1 MPDENELE
9 SATNLAVTLAW
20 VTGAVVAAYLLGVVL
35 TWVLM
40 RIGRRS
46 TVICDIAE
54 LTRMPVRA
62 ALVVFGSSIAVQR
75 TSDPADSWRGWLDH
89 TLLILL
95 IAALTWLLASLVL
108 VAERR
113 AIARYGGGDVEIV
126 RCGPPMAA
134 DPHAGHGAAQAR
146 HGDSSSFSAAPRS

>member
-20 VTGAVVAAYLLGVVL
+20 VAAAIVAAYLLGVVL

-40 RIGRRS
+40 RVGRRS
-46 TVICDIAE
+46 EVICDVAE

-75 TSDPADSWRGWLDH
+75 TSDPADGWRDRK
-89 TLLILL
+89 
-95 IAALTWLLASLVL
+95 SV
-108 VAERR
+108 V
-113 AIARYGGGDVEIV
+113 
-126 RCGPPMAA
+126 
-134 DPHAGHGAAQAR
+134 
-146 HGDSSSFSAAPRS
+146 